1 MEYVHAPSTTPLPI
15 HGIKIYAVH
24 THTHT
29 QSRKLTRTL
38 LTGYR
43 VQKAHGYGFVKFEN
57 IDDLYTAARELN
69 GHVVDGNTLQIKV
82 QSRGGKPVSV
92 PTPPKSETTLTPP
105 APQLPLSAPSEPP
118 TQTHHFFRAANV
130 ASTSPRYE
138 APPTSVA
145 PAASTAPQPN
155 EEEETTSS
163 PNEETVPAAA
173 VGAAAEDVRIVVVA
187 AEEDVGLPA
196 AVAEDVSAAA
206 SAAVAVAAVEKA
218 SAASAVAVAAIKAC
232 TKRAFRKQKM
242 DPLLTEALAA
252 VAVKAVVS
260 VEKVSAVSAVPVA
273 VAAIA
278 ALTKRAMLNGNIDLL
293 EAEAFND
300 LIHAET
306 RGQQK
311 QAMQQMAGAHKKL
324 YKRWRTDLDVCRAQ
338 VDAYRLWRD
347 LGINEG
353 IEEHLDYGP
362 DSEHTINGPTREKV
376 RSILKEVVSHLSDGR
391 RGESIRSGLRCNLVG
406 PPNAGKSSLLNV
418 LAGRAAAIVSPV
430 PGTTR
435 DEVQVRLDVGALL
448 ILCVRVAVCCSAC
461 CNVCYTVFCECV
473 SMVVLFSFSLYVS
486 PLYLCV

>member
-1 MEYVHAPSTTPLPI
+1 M
-15 HGIKIYAVH
+15 
-24 THTHT
+24 
-29 QSRKLTRTL
+29 
-38 LTGYR
+38 
-43 VQKAHGYGFVKFEN
+43 F
-57 IDDLYTAARELN
+57 
-69 GHVVDGNTLQIKV
+69 
-82 QSRGGKPVSV
+82 
-92 PTPPKSETTLTPP
+92 LTPKKLQH
-105 APQLPLSAPSEPP
+105 AVRLDS
-118 TQTHHFFRAANV
+118 HFFRAANV

-218 SAASAVAVAAIKAC
+218 SAARAVVVALAAIAAFTKRASLNENMDPLEAEALAAVAVAAVASVEKASAASAVAVAAIKAC

-260 VEKVSAVSAVPVA
+260 VEEVSAVSAVPVA